1 MVTDLI
7 VRCLIDTISMGV
19 RRMVTNETTV
29 AIIGGAATDSTSGHD
44 IMRAIID
51 VAIAIVAL
59 REDIPPARCSLIERA
74 DTSQARYSAIVR
86 GDNRRVP
93 CSAIARTTTSRIGET
108 SAQTKFNH
116 ETVTVAARRA
126 GVRI

>member
-93 CSAIARTTTSRIGET
+93 CSAIARTTSRIGET